1 MGKKELPHGNLM
13 TTKMDYQSLFKI
25 FILMIFVVLI
35 NSLTAGLSFM
45 ITIRQEMHF
54 LIVLIK
60 SQPQNFRPGIIKVL

>member
-13 TTKMDYQSLFKI
+13 IIKMDYQSLFKI

-45 ITIRQEMHF
+45 ITIR
-54 LIVLIK
+54 
-60 SQPQNFRPGIIKVL
+60 